1 MYNRT
6 MAVNSVAFAP
16 KGQNGGFPERKGR
29 LPMAK
34 LSRREYQDL
43 RIACARALAQGFRPY
58 QVGRALASKFAP
70 QAELKGRDLEK
81 WAMKKIRS
89 WMRDDSE
96 FRDLIYEIAVV
107 ELDLKTPLIFGGL
120 AQSAMKGR
128 VDAAKL
134 ALEITGRHTSQA
146 QTVTAVQINLRNVDR
161 PAIDSAQTEG

>member
-6 MAVNSVAFAP
+6 MASTSVALAP
-16 KGQNGGFPERKGR
+16 KGFEISPPQRKLMGNPTDAE
-29 LPMAK
+29 LEEFGQAK
-34 LSRREYQDL
+34 
-43 RIACARALAQGFRPY
+43 IAAARAFAQGFRPN
-58 QVGRALASKFAP
+58 QIAKALATKLVP
-70 QAELKGRDLEK
+70 NKRLDREGKERQARLKLNRWLREDQK
-81 WAMKKIRS
+81 
-89 WMRDDSE
+89 

-146 QTVTAVQINLRNVDR
+146 QTVTAVQINLHNVDR
-161 PAIDSAQTEG
+161 PAIDSAQTKG

>member
-1 MYNRT
+1 
-6 MAVNSVAFAP
+6 
-16 KGQNGGFPERKGR
+16 
-29 LPMAK
+29 
-34 LSRREYQDL
+34 
-43 RIACARALAQGFRPY
+43 
-58 QVGRALASKFAP
+58 
-70 QAELKGRDLEK
+70 
-81 WAMKKIRS
+81 MKKIRS